1 MGGGEAERV
10 ALMAIHPEFAE
21 AILSGSKTVEFRKRK
36 LAPDISKV
44 FIYATAPT
52 CSIVGW
58 FTIQEIAEGAP
69 LDIWRQFRG
78 RGVIRYR
85 PFRKYYAGCRSAV
98 AIVIATAERLP
109 MPLNLQDLSP
119 RPPVPQ
125 SYVYLP
131 EETLALSRF

>member
-10 ALMAIHPEFAE
+10 ALMAIHPEFTE

-52 CSIVGW
+52 SSIVGW
-58 FTIQEIAEGAP
+58 FTIKEIIEGTP
-69 LDIWRQFRG
+69 LDIWRKFRDQ
-78 RGVIRYR
+78 GVIRYR
-85 PFRKYYAGCRSAV
+85 PFRKYYTGCRSAV

-109 MPLNLQDLSP
+109 KPIRLQALSP
-119 RPPVPQ
+119 QLPVPQ

-131 EETLALSRF
+131 EGSLSLNIS